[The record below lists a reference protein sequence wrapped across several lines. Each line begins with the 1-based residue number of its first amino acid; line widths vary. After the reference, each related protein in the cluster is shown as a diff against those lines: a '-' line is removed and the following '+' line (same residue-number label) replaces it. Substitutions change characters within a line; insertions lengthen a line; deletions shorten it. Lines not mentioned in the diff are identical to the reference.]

1 MLAAGRAGT
10 TLYHPFTNVV
20 VPLETRFTMQRE
32 LAPKAM
38 ARARAE
44 TGEVMRNI
52 TTAGAAALFMSL
64 FTASQAL
71 ADDAFCNW
79 TGTCGGGGST
89 PAAVPEFDGPGAIAV
104 VALLVSVVAIIY
116 QRARK

>member
-1 MLAAGRAGT
+1 MRSIITAGT
-10 TLYHPFTNVV
+10 T
-20 VPLETRFTMQRE
+20 
-32 LAPKAM
+32 
-38 ARARAE
+38 
-44 TGEVMRNI
+44 
-52 TTAGAAALFMSL
+52 ALFMSL